1 MKKQSAKLRIRFTK
15 ILGSTLALLSLSLP
29 CFAMQF
35 SQPVK
40 LGSSFFGH
48 FNTTGHEIEGATKIN
63 ATKYFHPVK
72 KAYMGYDKGYATFD
86 GGKLYVH
93 YEGGT
98 QPLVRIGSSDK
109 SNTVQIPCGSI
120 NKINTDQ
127 GITLYF
133 LNGDGYGYPS
143 YRLIGKRAD
152 GRFVK
157 FVDGEAIDQA
167 YGIKSAPYW
176 YSFDTNK
183 DSIIVHYRIGAKEI
197 IKSIKLQWDEGA
209 KWFSYAKI

>member
-1 MKKQSAKLRIRFTK
+1 
-15 ILGSTLALLSLSLP
+15 
-29 CFAMQF
+29 
-35 SQPVK
+35 
-40 LGSSFFGH
+40 
-48 FNTTGHEIEGATKIN
+48 
-63 ATKYFHPVK
+63 
-72 KAYMGYDKGYATFD
+72 MGFDKGYATFD

-98 QPLVRIGSSDK
+98 QPLVRIGTSDK
-109 SNTVQIPCGSI
+109 SNTVQVPCGSI
-120 NKINTDQ
+120 YKINTDQ

-157 FVDGEAIDQA
+157 YVEGEAIDKA
-167 YGIKSAPYW
+167 YGVGGGDQW
-176 YSFDTNK
+176 YTIDVKK
-183 DSIIVHYRIGAKEI
+183 DSIIVHYRMGAKEI
-197 IKSIKLQWDEGA
+197 FKSVKLQWDESA

>member
-1 MKKQSAKLRIRFTK
+1 MEKQKTK
-15 ILGSTLALLSLSLP
+15 FRTLFSKTAGLLLVLLTLSLP

-35 SQPVK
+35 SQPVE

-48 FNTTGHEIEGATKIN
+48 YNTTGHQIEGATKIN
-63 ATKYFHPVK
+63 VTRYLHPVK
-72 KAYMGYDKGYATFD
+72 KAYLGYDKGYATFD

-109 SNTVQIPCGSI
+109 SNTVQVPCGSI
-120 NKINTDQ
+120 YKINTDQ
-127 GITLYF
+127 GIALYF

-157 FVDGEAIDQA
+157 YVEGEAIDKV
-167 YGIKSAPYW
+167 YGFRW
-176 YSFDTNK
+176 GDQTFYSFDVNK
-183 DSIIVHYRIGAKEI
+183 DSIIVHYHTFPMNH
-197 IKSIKLQWDEGA
+197 SVKLQWDEAA

>member
-1 MKKQSAKLRIRFTK
+1 MEKQRTK
-15 ILGSTLALLSLSLP
+15 FRNHFSKIAGLMLVPLFLSLP

-35 SQPVK
+35 SQPVE

-48 FNTTGHEIEGATKIN
+48 YNTTGHQIEGATKIN
-63 ATKYFHPVK
+63 VTRYLHPVK
-72 KAYMGYDKGYATFD
+72 KAYLGFDKGYATFD

-93 YEGGT
+93 YEGGS
-98 QPLVRIGSSDK
+98 QPLVRIGASDK
-109 SNTVQIPCGSI
+109 SNTIQIPCGGI
-120 NKINTDQ
+120 YKINTDQ

-157 FVDGEAIDQA
+157 YVESEAIDKA
-167 YGIKSAPYW
+167 YGIRSGEHW
-176 YSFDTNK
+176 YTFDVNK
-183 DSIIVHYRIGAKEI
+183 DSIIVHYKELPNFNV
-197 IKSIKLQWDEGA
+197 KLQWDEAA